1 MVMSH
6 YKKSVSSG
14 ILTASARIFEE
25 EGWFNGAILTGGS
38 TDAMVTFYDSADE
51 DLGGKLEVGY
61 ISQAVPLFDFAV
73 HVKYG
78 IYAEVEEG
86 AEFLCMYDK

>member
-25 EGWFNGAILTGGS
+25 EGWLNGAILTGGS
-38 TDAMVTFYDSADE
+38 TDSTVTFYDSADE

-73 HVKYG
+73 HCKNG
-78 IYAEVEEG
+78 IYAEVAEG
-86 AEFLCMYDK
+86 AEFMCLFDK

>member
-14 ILTASARIFEE
+14 ILTNSARIFEE
-25 EGWFNGAILTGGS
+25 EGWLNGAILTGGS
-38 TDAMVTFYDSADE
+38 TDAIVTFYDSADE

-73 HVKYG
+73 HVKNG
-78 IYAEVEEG
+78 IYAEVAEG
-86 AEFLCMYDK
+86 SEYMVLYDK

>member
-6 YKKSVSSG
+6 YRKSVSSG
-14 ILTASARIFEE
+14 ILTNSARIFEE

-38 TDAMVTFYDSADE
+38 TDATVTFYDSADE

-73 HVKYG
+73 HCKYG
-78 IYAEVEEG
+78 IYAEVAEG
-86 AEFLCMYDK
+86 AEYITLYDK

>member
-14 ILTASARIFEE
+14 ILTSSARIFEE
-25 EGWFNGAILTGGS
+25 EGWLNGAILTGGS

-86 AEFLCMYDK
+86 GEYMVLWDK

>member
-6 YKKSVSSG
+6 HKKSVSSG
-14 ILTASARIFEE
+14 ILTSSARIFEE
-25 EGWFNGAILTGGS
+25 EGWLNGAILTGGS
-38 TDAMVTFYDSADE
+38 TDATVTFYDSADE

-86 AEFLCMYDK
+86 SEYMVLYDK

>member
-6 YKKSVSSG
+6 YRKSVSSG

-25 EGWFNGAILTGGS
+25 EGWLNGAILTGGS
-38 TDAMVTFYDSADE
+38 TDATVIFYDSADE

-78 IYAEVEEG
+78 IYAEVENG
-86 AEFLCMYDK
+86 GEFLALYDK

>member
-6 YKKSVSSG
+6 YRKSVSSG

-25 EGWFNGAILTGGS
+25 EGWLNGAILTGGS
-38 TDAMVTFYDSADE
+38 TDSSVTFYDSADE
-51 DLGGKLEVGY
+51 DLGDKLEIGY

-78 IYAEVEEG
+78 IYAEVENG
-86 AEFLCMYDK
+86 GEFLALYDK

>member
-6 YKKSVSSG
+6 YKKSISSG

-78 IYAEVEEG
+78 IYAEVENG
-86 AEFLCMYDK
+86 AEFLAIYDK

>member
-6 YKKSVSSG
+6 YKKSISSG
-14 ILTASARIFEE
+14 ILSASARILEE
-25 EGWFNGAILTGGS
+25 EGWLNGAILTGGS
-38 TDAMVTFYDSADE
+38 TDSIVTFYDSADE
-51 DLGGKLEVGY
+51 DLGGKLEVGF

-73 HVKYG
+73 HCSNG

-86 AEFLCMYDK
+86 AEFMCLFDK